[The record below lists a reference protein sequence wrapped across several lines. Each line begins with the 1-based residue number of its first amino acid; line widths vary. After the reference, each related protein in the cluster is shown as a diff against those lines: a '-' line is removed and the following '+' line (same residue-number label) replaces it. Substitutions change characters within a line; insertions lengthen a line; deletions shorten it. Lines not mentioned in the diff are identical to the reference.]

1 MVSERLSAKA
11 IRIAA
16 IASLVTAVTTF
27 LLWYLAPTIPLETLE
42 DRVALH
48 TNTRY
53 LARLW
58 INFAHV
64 FMALFAYAIT
74 AALLW
79 SRRPVLSALSTVA
92 FAFWALVEAI
102 GVAVL
107 IFTVNGAWRASYM
120 DADPDARIRLATQIN
135 TFEGIWDG
143 MFFVILVTF
152 LIGTGALGAAM
163 WSNDWIDRL
172 MASLLLLAGPLTVI
186 IIADGYFGASWSV
199 WIAWMYPTLQPISRA
214 VLAGWLWRKTLLD
227 SPQSR

>member
-1 MVSERLSAKA
+1 MASKSLSENA
-11 IRIAA
+11 IRAAA
-16 IASLVTAVTTF
+16 IASLVTAGTTI
-27 LLWYLAPTIPLETLE
+27 LLWYLAPSTPFVTFE
-42 DRVALH
+42 DRVELH
-48 TNTRY
+48 AHGTY
-53 LARLW
+53 MARLW
-58 INFAHV
+58 VNFGHV
-64 FMALFAYAIT
+64 FVALFAYAIT

-92 FAFWALVEAI
+92 FAFWALAEAI

-107 IFTVNGAWRASYM
+107 IFTVNGAWRASYI

-143 MFFVILVTF
+143 MFFVILVAF

-163 WSNDWIDRL
+163 WSNDLIDRL

-199 WIAWMYPTLQPISRA
+199 WIAWIYPVLQPTSRA